1 MHLARRRENSRAG
14 RREKLEKKKAILAAL
29 DRATGGSENN
39 KVSDTPDSAHV
50 YYTLSSEEIRA
61 LINGDMG
68 KIENWVSNLDRKH
81 ATWLLLQL
89 LKEIW

>member
-39 KVSDTPDSAHV
+39 KVSDTPDSADV

-81 ATWLLLQL
+81 ATWLLLQIL
-89 LKEIW
+89 REIW